1 MFENL
6 TEKITSAF
14 NKLKGKGLIDEASLS
29 DALREIRIALL
40 ESDVSISVAKDFINR
55 VREKSLGKEVIKS
68 ISPGQMVIKIVND
81 ELTELLGSE
90 SYEVNLKS
98 KPPALVLMVGLQG
111 SGKTTSSAKLA
122 NWIEKNKSKKV
133 MMASLDI
140 YRPAAQEQLITLGNQ
155 NGIYVLP
162 KQDNKKPL
170 EILKLAKKEAEK
182 NDFDVL
188 ILDSAGRNHI
198 DEKMMKEIK
207 EISKFTNFTEV
218 LFVSDSLTGQD
229 AVNTA
234 QSFSEKL
241 DLTGIILTRLDG
253 DGRGGAALSM
263 KETIKKPI
271 KFIGIGEKLDDF
283 EVFHPDRIAN
293 RILGMGDV
301 VTLVEKASEQ
311 IDKDEAE
318 KLQKKILK
326 GRFSL
331 VDYAKQLDQLT
342 KMGGIQGFLKY
353 LPGMTGLKEK
363 VEQSVENNDIFK
375 KQKAI
380 ISSMTKKEK
389 SYPDIVKASRK
400 LRISKGSGTSVQDIN
415 KLLKQFKKMSQ
426 MMKKMGKNKN
436 FENMMSSGQLGDIQ
450 SLMNKNKLQ

>member
-1 MFENL
+1 
-6 TEKITSAF
+6 
-14 NKLKGKGLIDEASLS
+14 
-29 DALREIRIALL
+29 
-40 ESDVSISVAKDFINR
+40 
-55 VREKSLGKEVIKS
+55 
-68 ISPGQMVIKIVND
+68 
-81 ELTELLGSE
+81 
-90 SYEVNLKS
+90 
-98 KPPALVLMVGLQG
+98 
-111 SGKTTSSAKLA
+111 
-122 NWIEKNKSKKV
+122 
-133 MMASLDI
+133 MASLDI

-155 NGIYVLP
+155 NGIHVLP

-363 VEQSVENNDIFK
+363 VEQSVENNNIFK

-389 SYPDIVKASRK
+389 SFPDIVKASRK

>member
-40 ESDVSISVAKDFINR
+40 ESDVSISVAKNFINR

-155 NGIYVLP
+155 NGIHVLP

-271 KFIGIGEKLDDF
+271 KFIGIGEKIDDF

-331 VDYAKQLDQLT
+331 IDYAKQLDQLT

>member
-140 YRPAAQEQLITLGNQ
+140 YRPAAQEQLITLGDQ
-155 NGIYVLP
+155 NGIHVLP

-263 KETIKKPI
+263 KETINKPI

-363 VEQSVENNDIFK
+363 VEQSEENNDIFK

-436 FENMMSSGQLGDIQ
+436 FENIMSSGQLGDIQ

>member
-155 NGIYVLP
+155 NGIHVLQ

-263 KETIKKPI
+263 KETINKPI

-436 FENMMSSGQLGDIQ
+436 FENIMSSGQLGDIQ

>member
-155 NGIYVLP
+155 NGIHVLP

-436 FENMMSSGQLGDIQ
+436 FENIMSSGQLGDIQ

>member
-40 ESDVSISVAKDFINR
+40 ESDVSISVAKDFIER

-155 NGIYVLP
+155 NGIHVLP

-353 LPGMTGLKEK
+353 LPGMAGLKEK